1 MRAGEDTPT
10 KPGANRTRRSHAVS
24 LAIISATHAV
34 QHAVVA
40 IQPLIFPYAMAAL
53 GFNYATLGGLLGVAN
68 LVNGL
73 SQGAHAWTSRYLR
86 RRTIIGLG
94 GIGMGLSLCCM
105 ALAQSFAQF
114 AGAMI
119 FGRIASSA
127 QHPLANSLM
136 SEWYEPQRRGRA
148 FSIHFSGGNVGS
160 VITPIIAGYLITR
173 FGWHVSLYALM
184 LPGLAFGLLAA
195 FFVEDDRRPV
205 VAATS
210 QTNQPRGRL
219 DYLAPLR
226 DRGTRLVILAC
237 AVAAGGRG
245 LGVVMVY
252 VPLYLSRG
260 LHYSLLTT
268 SALFTI
274 MMVGSVV
281 GPMLAGH
288 LSDRF
293 GRKPLI
299 VGSLMGASLATI
311 ALILAGGTM
320 PGVVAALVLLGFT
333 VYNESPLM
341 QTFLS
346 DHATRENRDTAFA
359 VFFVLTYAA
368 GAAWAAALG
377 LLVNRF
383 GFEAAFLSMIASYVL
398 ASLVTLRIKTPGTVP
413 GSTGSVIPAQKGSL
427 SILSGQPNSPA

>member
-1 MRAGEDTPT
+1 MTTTASERSLT
-10 KPGANRTRRSHAVS
+10 KPRGNTTRRSRRTS
-24 LAIISATHAV
+24 LSIISATHAQ
-34 QHAVVA
+34 QHAVAAV
-40 IQPLIFPYAMAAL
+40 QPLIFPYAMAAL
-53 GFNYATLGGLLGVAN
+53 GFDYATLGALLGIAN

-73 SQGAHAWTSRYLR
+73 LQGVHAWTSRYLR

-94 GIGMGLSLCCM
+94 SIGMGLSLAWM

-114 AGAMI
+114 GGAMI

-136 SEWYEPQRRGRA
+136 SDWYEPERRGSA

-173 FGWHVSLYALM
+173 FGWHVALYALM
-184 LPGLAFGLLAA
+184 LPGLVFGLLAA
-195 FFVEDDRRPV
+195 FFVNDDRKPV
-205 VAATS
+205 RVATAEAKS
-210 QTNQPRGRL
+210 SEQRL

-226 DRGTRLVILAC
+226 VREIRLVIVAR
-237 AVAAGGRG
+237 AIAAGGRG

-252 VPLYLSRG
+252 VPLYLSRS
-260 LHYSLLTT
+260 LHYSMLSTGI
-268 SALFTI
+268 LFTV
-274 MMVGSVV
+274 MMVGSVA

-299 VGSLMGASLATI
+299 IGSLIGAALATLC
-311 ALILAGGTM
+311 LILAGDATLGIV
-320 PGVVAALVLLGFT
+320 PALILLGFT

-346 DHATRENRDTAFA
+346 DHARRENRDAAFA
-359 VFFVLTYAA
+359 VFYVLTYAA
-368 GAAWAAALG
+368 GALWAWVLG

-383 GFEAAFLSMIASYVL
+383 GFEAAFLSMIASYLL
-398 ASLVTLRIKTPGTVP
+398 ASLATLLVKA
-413 GSTGSVIPAQKGSL
+413 PATSR
-427 SILSGQPNSPA
+427 

>member
-1 MRAGEDTPT
+1 MMAGEATLT
-10 KPGANRTRRSHAVS
+10 KRRESRTRRPHWVS

-34 QHAVVA
+34 QHAVAA

-53 GFNYATLGGLLGVAN
+53 GFDYATLGALLGIAN

-73 SQGAHAWTSRYLR
+73 FQGVHAWTSRYLR

-94 GIGMGLSLCCM
+94 GIGMGLSLGFM

-114 AGAMI
+114 GGAMI
-119 FGRIASSA
+119 FGRVASSA

-136 SEWYEPQRRGRA
+136 ADWYEPQRRGRA

-160 VITPIIAGYLITR
+160 VITPIVAGYLITR

-184 LPGLAFGLLAA
+184 LPGLAFGVLAA
-195 FFVEDDRRPV
+195 FFVEDDRKPA
-205 VAATS
+205 VAAATEKYQS
-210 QTNQPRGRL
+210 SERL

-245 LGVVMVY
+245 LGIVMVY

-260 LHYSLLTT
+260 LHYSMMTT

-274 MMVGSVV
+274 MMLGSVV

-288 LSDRF
+288 LSDQF

-299 VGSLMGASLATI
+299 VGSLMGASIATI
-311 ALILAGGTM
+311 ALILAGSTM
-320 PGVVAALVLLGFT
+320 PGVVGALILLGFT

-346 DHATRENRDTAFA
+346 DHTKRDNRDAAFA
-359 VFFVLTYAA
+359 VFYVLTYAA
-368 GAAWAAALG
+368 GAAWAVVLG
-377 LLVNRF
+377 VLVNRF

-398 ASLVTLRIKTPGTVP
+398 SSLVTLRIKAPATAPD
-413 GSTGSVIPAQKGSL
+413 SAASV
-427 SILSGQPNSPA
+427 SPA

>member
-1 MRAGEDTPT
+1 MMTGEDTLT
-10 KPGANRTRRSHAVS
+10 KPRGSRTRRSDWVS
-24 LAIISATHAV
+24 LAIISATHAE
-34 QHAVVA
+34 QHAVAA

-53 GFNYATLGGLLGVAN
+53 GFNYATLGALLGVAN
-68 LVNGL
+68 LVNGVF
-73 SQGAHAWTSRYLR
+73 QGVHAWTSRYLR

-94 GIGMGLSLCCM
+94 GIGMGLSLGCM

-114 AGAMI
+114 GGAMI

-195 FFVEDDRRPV
+195 LFVRDDRKPV
-205 VAATS
+205 RAAVAE
-210 QTNQPRGRL
+210 TNQLRERL

-226 DRGTRLVILAC
+226 DHGTRLVILAC

-245 LGVVMVY
+245 LGIVMVY

-260 LHYSLLTT
+260 LHYSMMKT

-299 VGSLMGASLATI
+299 VGSLLGASVATL
-311 ALILAGGTM
+311 ALILAGSTM
-320 PGVVAALVLLGFT
+320 PGVVGALILLGFT

-346 DHATRENRDTAFA
+346 DHAKHENRDTAFA
-359 VFFVLTYAA
+359 VFYVLTYAA
-368 GAAWAAALG
+368 GAAWAAILG
-377 LLVNRF
+377 LLVYRF
-383 GFEAAFLSMIASYVL
+383 GFEAAFLSMIASYIL
-398 ASLVTLRIKTPGTVP
+398 ASLVTLRIKTPAAVP
-413 GSTGSVIPAQKGSL
+413 AVAASVRPA
-427 SILSGQPNSPA
+427 

>member
-1 MRAGEDTPT
+1 MTMTAGEVTLA
-10 KPGANRTRRSHAVS
+10 KPSASQTRRSRWVS
-24 LAIISATHAV
+24 LAIISATHAE

-53 GFNYATLGGLLGVAN
+53 GFNYATLGALLGIAN

-73 SQGAHAWTSRYLR
+73 CQGAHAWTSRYLR

-94 GIGMGLSLCCM
+94 GVGMGLSLGFM
-105 ALAQSFAQF
+105 ALAQTFAQF
-114 AGAMI
+114 GGAMI

-136 SEWYEPQRRGRA
+136 SDWYEPERRGRA

-173 FGWHVSLYALM
+173 FGWHMSLFALM
-184 LPGLAFGLLAA
+184 LPGLAFGLIAA
-195 FFVEDDRRPV
+195 FFVRDDRKPIR
-205 VAATS
+205 VATAEAKHS
-210 QTNQPRGRL
+210 GERL

-226 DRGTRLVILAC
+226 DRGIRLVILAC

-245 LGVVMVY
+245 LGIVMVY
-252 VPLYLSRG
+252 VPLYLSQG
-260 LHYSLLTT
+260 LHYDMLTT
-268 SALFTI
+268 SALFTV

-281 GPMLAGH
+281 GPILAGH

-299 VGSLMGASLATI
+299 VGSLMGASVATL
-311 ALILAGGTM
+311 ALILVGSTM
-320 PGVVAALVLLGFT
+320 PGVVWALLLLGFT

-346 DHATRENRDTAFA
+346 DHARRENRDAAFA
-359 VFFVLTYAA
+359 VFYVLTYAA
-368 GAAWAAALG
+368 GAAWAAVLG

-398 ASLVTLRIKTPGTVP
+398 ASLVTLLIKTPATVP
-413 GSTGSVIPAQKGSL
+413 ASAASVNPAYTRP
-427 SILSGQPNSPA
+427 PNG

>member
-1 MRAGEDTPT
+1 MMAGEGTFT
-10 KPGANRTRRSHAVS
+10 KRRSSRTRQSHWVS

-34 QHAVVA
+34 QHAVAAV
-40 IQPLIFPYAMAAL
+40 QPLIFPYAMAAL
-53 GFNYATLGGLLGVAN
+53 GFNYATLGALLGIAN

-73 SQGAHAWTSRYLR
+73 FQGVHAWTSRYLR

-94 GIGMGLSLCCM
+94 GIGMGLSLGCM
-105 ALAQSFAQF
+105 ALAQTFAQF
-114 AGAMI
+114 GAAMI
-119 FGRIASSA
+119 FGRVASSA

-136 SEWYEPQRRGRA
+136 SDWYEPQRRGRA

-160 VITPIIAGYLITR
+160 VITPIVAGYLIMH
-173 FGWHVSLYALM
+173 FGWHMSLYALM
-184 LPGLAFGLLAA
+184 LPGLAFGVLAA
-195 FFVEDDRRPV
+195 FFVEDDRKPV
-205 VAATS
+205 LVAAAE
-210 QTNQPRGRL
+210 TNQSSERL

-245 LGVVMVY
+245 LGIVMVY

-260 LHYSLLTT
+260 LHYSMLTT

-281 GPMLAGH
+281 GPMLAGY

-311 ALILAGGTM
+311 ALILAGSTM
-320 PGVVAALVLLGFT
+320 PGVVGALILLGFT

-346 DHATRENRDTAFA
+346 DHAKRENRDAAFA
-359 VFFVLTYAA
+359 VFYVLTYAA
-368 GAAWAAALG
+368 GAAWAVVLG

-383 GFEAAFLSMIASYVL
+383 GFEAAFLSMIASYML
-398 ASLVTLRIKTPGTVP
+398 SSLVTLRIKSPTTVP
-413 GSTGSVIPAQKGSL
+413 ASAASV
-427 SILSGQPNSPA
+427 SPA

>member
-1 MRAGEDTPT
+1 MAVTAGEATLT
-10 KPGANRTRRSHAVS
+10 KPGSSRTRRSHWVS

-34 QHAVVA
+34 QHAVAA

-53 GFNYATLGGLLGVAN
+53 GFNYATLGALLWRRQPRQRRVAGGACLDQPLSASAHYHRSRQHRHGLVAR
-68 LVNGL
+68 LD
-73 SQGAHAWTSRYLR
+73 GAGAEFCPIR
-86 RRTIIGLG
+86 RRDDLWPYRKQRAAPFG
-94 GIGMGLSLCCM
+94 
-105 ALAQSFAQF
+105 QF
-114 AGAMI
+114 ADVGMV
-119 FGRIASSA
+119 
-127 QHPLANSLM
+127 
-136 SEWYEPQRRGRA
+136 RA
-148 FSIHFSGGNVGS
+148 AAPWTRFFDPFFGGNVGS
-160 VITPIIAGYLITR
+160 VITPIVTGYLITR
-173 FGWHVSLYALM
+173 IGWHASLYALM

-195 FFVEDDRRPV
+195 LFVEDDRKTV
-205 VAATS
+205 LAAATR
-210 QTNQPRGRL
+210 TNQTGQRL

-226 DRGTRLVILAC
+226 DHGTRLVILAC

-245 LGVVMVY
+245 LGVVMVD

-260 LHYSLLTT
+260 LRYRMLTT

-274 MMVGSVV
+274 MMLGSVV

-299 VGSLMGASLATI
+299 VASLMGASLATI
-311 ALILAGGTM
+311 APILAGSTM
-320 PGVVAALVLLGFT
+320 PGVVGALIVLGFT

-341 QTFLS
+341 QAFLS
-346 DHATRENRDTAFA
+346 DHAKRENRDAGFA

-383 GFEAAFLSMIASYVL
+383 GFEAAFVSMIASYML
-398 ASLVTLRIKTPGTVP
+398 ASLVTLRIKTPATAP
-413 GSTGSVIPAQKGSL
+413 GSAASV
-427 SILSGQPNSPA
+427 SPA